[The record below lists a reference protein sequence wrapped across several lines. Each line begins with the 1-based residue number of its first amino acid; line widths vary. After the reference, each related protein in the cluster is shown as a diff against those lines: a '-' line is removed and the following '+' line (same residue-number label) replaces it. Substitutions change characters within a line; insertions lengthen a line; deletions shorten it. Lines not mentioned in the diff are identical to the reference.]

1 MSIAYLND
9 RRRPFLEKQIRAELD
24 YLMNVDKFLEHID
37 KQPGLYGAGVLYFN
51 GLDGAVIREFQPLC
65 QSRPINIIIRSA
77 PRGATSPASPVT
89 PKMEEENVA
98 LYSSVTEHT
107 STALSCGAAILS
119 WLVVFGSGAA
129 SVPTLGASTPLTV
142 LSYAAAIASTGQCVN
157 GGYRSAKLVAGEEE
171 NLKWLD
177 SLEWY
182 QKTSAALDLVS
193 LAGAGASYMATIKTY
208 KVLKA
213 SGNQSLT
220 AALREMP
227 RAERKRLTEELIR
240 AAHPGISNAAVK
252 AYLRAGV
259 YPKRYGQA
267 EISRFLRRQLLDA
280 VAATMSFSGSALSG
294 VIRNP
299 SRIQDLVFGIST
311 PLETI

>member
-9 RRRPFLEKQIRAELD
+9 RSRPLLEKQIRAELD
-24 YLMNVDKFLEHID
+24 YLMDVDKFLENID
-37 KQPGLYGAGVLYFN
+37 RQPGLYGAGILYFN
-51 GLDGAVIREFQPLC
+51 GMDGAVIREFQPLC

-77 PRGATSPASPVT
+77 PRGATSATSPVT
-89 PKMEEENVA
+89 PKMEEENEA
-98 LYSSVTEHT
+98 LYSSVVEHT
-107 STALSCGAAILS
+107 STVLSCSAAILS

-129 SVPTLGASTPLTV
+129 SVPTLGASAPLTV
-142 LSYAAAIASTGQCVN
+142 LSYAAASASTAQCFI
-157 GGYRSAKLVAGEEE
+157 GGYRSSRLIAGREDRLE
-171 NLKWLD
+171 WLD
-177 SLEWY
+177 SQEWY

-208 KVLKA
+208 KALKA
-213 SGNQSLT
+213 AGNQSLT
-220 AALREMP
+220 KALSEMP
-227 RAERKRLTEELIR
+227 RAERKRLTEEIIR
-240 AAHPGISNAAVK
+240 ASHPGISNVAVK

-267 EISRFLRRQLLDA
+267 EISLFLKKQLVDA
-280 VAATMSFSGSALSG
+280 VAATMGFTGSALAG

-299 SRIQDLVFGIST
+299 SRIHDLVFGISI

>member
-9 RRRPFLEKQIRAELD
+9 RSRPLLEKQIRAELD
-24 YLMNVDKFLEHID
+24 YLMNVDKFLENID
-37 KQPGLYGAGVLYFN
+37 KQPGLYGAGVIYFN

-89 PKMEEENVA
+89 PKMEEENAA
-98 LYSSVTEHT
+98 LYRSVTEHT
-107 STALSCGAAILS
+107 STFLSCGAAILS
-119 WLVVFGSGAA
+119 WLVVAGSGVA

-142 LSYAAAIASTGQCVN
+142 LSYAAGVATGFQCIN
-157 GGYRSAKLVAGEEE
+157 GLGRSGLLVFDRED
-171 NLKWLD
+171 WLAWFD
-177 SLEWY
+177 SQEWY
-182 QKTSAALDLVS
+182 QQTSTALDLVS
-193 LAGAGASYMATIKTY
+193 LAGVGASSMISVKTY
-208 KVLKA
+208 KALKA
-213 SGNQSLT
+213 SGNQSLVK
-220 AALREMP
+220 ALREMP
-227 RAERKRLTEELIR
+227 RAERKRLTEEIIR
-240 AAHPGISNAAVK
+240 ASHPGISNAAVK
-252 AYLRAGV
+252 AYMRAGV

-267 EISRFLRRQLLDA
+267 EISRFLRTQLLEA

>member
-9 RRRPFLEKQIRAELD
+9 RSRPFLEKQIRAELD
-24 YLMNVDKFLEHID
+24 YLMNVDKFLENID
-37 KQPGLYGAGVLYFN
+37 KQPGLSGAGVLYFN

-77 PRGATSPASPVT
+77 PRGATTSASPVT
-89 PKMEEENVA
+89 AKMEEENAA

-129 SVPTLGASTPLTV
+129 SVPTLGTSTALTV
-142 LSYAAAIASTGQCVN
+142 LSYAAATATTAQCLN
-157 GGYRSAKLVAGEEE
+157 GAYRSTMLISDQEERLE
-171 NLKWLD
+171 WLD
-177 SLEWY
+177 SQEWY
-182 QKTSAALDLVS
+182 QKTSTALDLVS
-193 LAGAGASYMATIKTY
+193 LAGVGASALATVKTY
-208 KVLKA
+208 KALKA

-220 AALREMP
+220 TALREMP
-227 RAERKRLTEELIR
+227 RAERKRLTEEIIR
-240 AAHPGISNAAVK
+240 AMHPGISNAAVK
-252 AYLRAGV
+252 AYLRSGV
-259 YPKRYGQA
+259 YPKRFGQA
-267 EISRFLRRQLLDA
+267 EISRFLRNQLLDA
-280 VAATMSFSGSALSG
+280 VAATISFSGSALSG

-299 SRIQDLVFGIST
+299 SRIHDLVFGIST